1 MSFILLILFFAFILL
16 GIPLGVSLGLASI
29 TVLFFSSDLP
39 LVVAANTIFGSMNS
53 FIMVAV
59 PLFILAGILMESGGV
74 ATRIFDFANSLV
86 GHWRGGLG
94 HVNVMA
100 SMLFG
105 GISGSSVADAASLG
119 AIEVAE
125 MGKKGYPRDYA
136 AAISVASS
144 ALASIIPPSILLIV
158 AGTVGNQSVGQLLIA
173 GIVPGGLI
181 AFSLML
187 GNFVLSARNKYGKKT
202 AFSGK
207 KVFRSFIKAIPAL
220 LSPLIIMGGIMLG
233 SFTPTEAAAIA
244 VVYTIMISVLFYRI
258 FDWKKMPGLLYKA
271 AKSSGTILFIAM
283 TAKIATWIFTIDGL
297 PDKLANLILSISSNP
312 NIVLLSII
320 IFLIILGMFMDVM
333 AALIILVPIF
343 LPTAVQ
349 VGINPIHFLV
359 TMVGALTI
367 GLVTPPVGVCLFA
380 ICNVSQLTMESVVK
394 RVWPFIIILIA
405 AILLIAFVPQLSL
418 YLPTLFWN

>member
-29 TVLFFSSDLP
+29 TVLFFSSNLP

-125 MGKKGYPRDYA
+125 MEKKGYPRDYA

-258 FDWKKMPGLLYKA
+258 FDWKKMPSLLYKA

>member
-1 MSFILLILFFAFILL
+1 LSYILLLLFFVFILI
-16 GIPLGVSLGLASI
+16 GIPLGVSLGLASVI
-29 TVLFFSSDLP
+29 VLFFFSDLP
-39 LVVAANTIFGSMNS
+39 LIVAANTIFGSMNS

-59 PLFILAGILMESGGV
+59 PLFILAGVLMETGGV

-119 AIEVAE
+119 SIEVAE
-125 MGKKGYPRDYA
+125 MEKKGYLRDYA

-144 ALASIIPPSILLIV
+144 SLASIIPPSILLIV

-173 GIVPGGLI
+173 GILPGVLI
-181 AFSLML
+181 GISLML
-187 GNFVLSARNKYGKKT
+187 GNYYLSVRNNYGEQSD
-202 AFSGK
+202 FSWK
-207 KVFRSFIKAIPAL
+207 KVFRTALQAIPAL

-244 VVYTIMISVLFYRI
+244 VVYTILISILFYRI

-312 NIVLLSII
+312 SIVLLCII

-333 AALIILVPIF
+333 AALIVLVPIF

-349 VGINPIHFLV
+349 VGIHPIHFLV

-380 ICNVSQLTMESVVK
+380 ICNVSRLTMEAVVK
-394 RVWPFIIILIA
+394 KVWPFILILIT
-405 AILLIAFVPQLSL
+405 AILLIAFVPQISL
-418 YLPTLFWN
+418 YLPGLFWK